1 MHIRTAVTSFPVL
14 KLLRN
19 PQSIQSIETLIS
31 MSDWMQRLKRVQ
43 TATASNPEEQ
53 VLIDPM
59 TLEELSAEM
68 VTFGKAH
75 SDRSFAEVWDHYP
88 DCPDWTQWFFA
99 HYQPSK
105 KTEHRK
111 MCLLIKKMVEES
123 ENNATYAPTTEASH
137 AMPKRLTHPLIA
149 TAKPR
154 PHPLPARV
162 PRFQRPVCHG
172 TQPEINR
179 KPSRICSSEFR
190 ASREVSSRSLQSL
203 ATHPDPPRNRPVHL
217 ADLLPESPLAEW
229 DDPWNA

>member
-1 MHIRTAVTSFPVL
+1 MAF
-14 KLLRN
+14 LRSGCGQ
-19 PQSIQSIETLIS
+19 PGTFDHGSVSGEKRCGRLGDLTGIGIP
-31 MSDWMQRLKRVQ
+31 LKRSSEV
-43 TATASNPEEQ
+43 AT
-53 VLIDPM
+53 
-59 TLEELSAEM
+59 TAEM

-105 KTEHRK
+105 KTEHPK
-111 MCLLIKKMVEES
+111 MCLLIKKMIEES

-162 PRFQRPVCHG
+162 PRFQRPVFHG

-190 ASREVSSRSLQSL
+190 ALRGVSSRSLRSL